1 MADAFFAAI
10 MRSAS
15 QRNTFVVKMS
25 VEITKAIVTFVNKSK
40 TANHRYIIF
49 QNLREIDGYIRVHQI
64 GIKIAIFLPRL

>member
-64 GIKIAIFLPRL
+64 GIKTAIFLPRL